1 MTLLQIKYAL
11 TCAKCSSLTKA
22 AEVLYLSPS
31 NLSKTLKA
39 LEEELQYAIFER
51 KRNGMAPTEKGRQFL
66 SYAASI
72 LEDYEKITQIG
83 AGRQT
88 ASLSVCCNQAIA
100 CADACARY
108 CVQYQGESAVSF
120 KLLQGSF
127 GFCLEQLRRFKCQ
140 ISIQSFLSANA
151 EAHLAEARRFGMRTR
166 HIGYVYAALMLRQ
179 DHPLLREGRP
189 LNPEELRQYP
199 YIDYSYSDYQDET
212 LTPYQVGGEDWP
224 VNPEKIVTVNNMS
237 QKLELVRLTDGF
249 TFGQT
254 RQDAPA
260 LRDGVVLLPNLERT
274 FQIYCIYPE
283 KEPLNDSARRF
294 LRLLREEI
302 AGRDG

>member
-11 TCAKCSSLTKA
+11 TCAKCNSLTKA

-31 NLSKTLKA
+31 NVSKTLKA
-39 LEEELQYAIFER
+39 LEEELQYAVFER
-51 KRNGMAPTEKGRQFL
+51 KHNGMVPTEKGQQFL

-88 ASLSVCCNQAIA
+88 TSLSICCNQAIA
-100 CADACARY
+100 CFDAFARY
-108 CVQYQGESAVSF
+108 CVRYQGESAVSF
-120 KLLQGSF
+120 KLLQGNF

-140 ISIQSFLSANA
+140 ISIQVFLPPYA
-151 EAHLAEARRFGMRTR
+151 EVHLVEARRFGMRTR
-166 HIGYVYAALMLRQ
+166 RLGHVYAALMLRQ
-179 DHPLLREGRP
+179 GHPLLQGNQS
-189 LNPEELRQYP
+189 LNPGQLRQYP
-199 YIDYSYSDYQDET
+199 YIDYSFNDYQGET

-254 RQDAPA
+254 HSETPT
-260 LRDGVVLLPNLERT
+260 LRDGIIFLPNPART
-274 FQIYCIYPE
+274 FQVYCIYPE
-283 KEPLNDSARRF
+283 KEPLNDSARCF
-294 LRLLREEI
+294 LHLLREEI
-302 AGRDG
+302 AGRDE